1 MRRRKLLIGAGLTA
15 AAGLT
20 ALILSM
26 PVAEA
31 AAGLWRHGHRGHH
44 GHGALDPEHIRFG
57 VEWMLRG
64 ADASDEQVE
73 TIAVIAEAAHGDLH
87 GMRDEHRAG
96 LEALGELLIAE
107 EVDREALDAL
117 RAEHMALFDE
127 ASGRI
132 TAAVA
137 DVADVLTSEQRA
149 LVIERARERRARW
162 RDRHRDEEFEEE

>member
-1 MRRRKLLIGAGLTA
+1 MRRRSLLIGAGLTA

-20 ALILSM
+20 ALVLSM

-44 GHGALDPEHIRFG
+44 GELDPEHIRFG

-64 ADASDEQVE
+64 ADASEEQVE
-73 TIAVIAEAAHGDLH
+73 AIAAIAEDAHHELH
-87 GMRDEHRAG
+87 GMREEHRAG
-96 LEALGELLIAE
+96 LEALGELLLAD
-107 EVDREALDAL
+107 EVDRDALDAL

-127 ASGRI
+127 ASSRMA
-132 TAAVA
+132 AAVA
-137 DVADVLTSEQRA
+137 DVAEVLTPAQRA

-162 RDRHRDEEFEEE
+162 RDRHHGHFED